1 MSGKFVITKTPKGF
15 YRFSLLAANHEKVLT
30 SQNYVSLSNCK
41 AGIETIK
48 RNALSPIEDKTLKK
62 KQEKKFP
69 KYEVYFDNAGFYRY
83 RMLAANGQNIA
94 IVEDG
99 YPTKQG
105 CLGGIES
112 ISRAAVEAEI
122 DASALKN

>member
-1 MSGKFVITKTPKGF
+1 MRGKFVITKTPKGF

-30 SQNYVSLSNCK
+30 SQNYASLSNCK
-41 AGIETIK
+41 AGIEAIK
-48 RNALSPIEDKTLKK
+48 RNALSHIEDKTLKK
-62 KQEKKFP
+62 KQEKKYP
-69 KYEVYFDNAGFYRY
+69 KYEIYFDNAGFYRY
-83 RMLAANGQNIA
+83 RMLAANGQNLA

-105 CLGGIES
+105 CLSGIEA

-122 DASALKN
+122 NDSALKN